1 MKVIIYT
8 DKHGHQKRTYIR
20 EDDPDNM
27 AECGVPA
34 GPPDVRE
41 IDMEGFLREVNRVLV
56 SAELFDWDDAQ
67 RKPGG
72 LTPAINVFKR
82 ALVSLYRQA
91 K

>member
-1 MKVIIYT
+1 MKEMIYT
-8 DKHGHQKRTYIR
+8 DNEGHQRRTYIR

-27 AECGVPA
+27 ADCGVPA
-34 GPPDVRE
+34 GPPDVRD
-41 IDMEGFLREVNRVLV
+41 IDVDALLREVNRVLV
-56 SAELFDWDDAQ
+56 SAGLFDWDDAQ

-82 ALVSLYRQA
+82 ALVSLYRQV